1 MKNVEDVKK
10 AIENIKSSEA
20 KTKKAKNVNISK
32 KISIEKEN
40 TTNNDSVSEAFYLET
55 KVKKLLNES
64 ESRRKIEIEKVSKE
78 CEQEEIKG
86 QKYIEALKAEMLE
99 RYKAEQDK
107 CQKKIDKLK
116 TQAMKKIEDKMKK
129 EQQAINEMCKTE
141 ILSAIN
147 KFAAEKGWFELGV
160 ALYKANPSLFDK

>member
-1 MKNVEDVKK
+1 MKNVEDIKN

-40 TTNNDSVSEAFYLET
+40 TNSVSESFYLET

-64 ESRRKIEIEKVSKE
+64 ENRRKIEIEKVSKE

-160 ALYKANPSLFDK
+160 ALYKANPALFDK

>member
-1 MKNVEDVKK
+1 MKNVEDVKN
-10 AIENIKSSEA
+10 AIQNIKSSEA
-20 KTKKAKNVNISK
+20 KTKKAKNINISK
-32 KISIEKEN
+32 KISLEKEN
-40 TTNNDSVSEAFYLET
+40 TNSVSESFYLET

-64 ESRRKIEIEKVSKE
+64 ENRRKIEIEKVSKE

-147 KFAAEKGWFELGV
+147 KFATENGWFELGV
-160 ALYKANPSLFDK
+160 ALYKANPELFDK